1 MRISTIITKALGSL
15 MFLGMFIIAIFM
27 LLNAIGQST
36 VNVQQYGVSI
46 FFVVAGFLSVMHMW
60 WWPRRKSTT
69 L

>member
-1 MRISTIITKALGSL
+1 
-15 MFLGMFIIAIFM
+15 
-27 LLNAIGQST
+27 
-36 VNVQQYGVSI
+36 VQQYGVSI